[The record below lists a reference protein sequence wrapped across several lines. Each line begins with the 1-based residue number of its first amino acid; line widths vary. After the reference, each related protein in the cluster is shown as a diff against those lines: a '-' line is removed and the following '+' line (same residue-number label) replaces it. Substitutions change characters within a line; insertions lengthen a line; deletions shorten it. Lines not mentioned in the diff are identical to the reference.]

1 MTIQDIS
8 DNDRRNWK
16 DIHEGAGHTGTFHS
30 VRRGKTRHAGSEG
43 GRYSLISYIIG
54 K

>member
-30 VRRGKTRHAGSEG
+30 VRSGKRQGMPAVREG
-43 GRYSLISYIIG
+43 GIHSFPIL
-54 K
+54 